1 VLRASFRIGLTSSC
15 TETRVTQDNIAKAE
29 AQIAKLEK
37 GEKGEEATADA
48 VEEAGPVEVTA

>member
-1 VLRASFRIGLTSSC
+1 M
-15 TETRVTQDNIAKAE
+15 TQDNIAKAE